1 LEFPKD
7 GLLQQQQQQQVHSA
21 AAGAAAGEGNNY
33 SISRNDFST
42 SVDPFPAA
50 HIPWQFP
57 APPPLSPKF
66 AIPFGLSTPTG
77 LGSFGMFG
85 MNSTFSPTAAF
96 MLDANFSFPEP
107 DIGMSA
113 PTTP

>member
-7 GLLQQQQQQQVHSA
+7 GLLQQQQQQQQH
-21 AAGAAAGEGNNY
+21 AGEDNNY

-42 SVDPFPAA
+42 TMDPFPAG

-66 AIPFGLSTPTG
+66 AIPFGLPTPTG

-85 MNSTFSPTAAF
+85 MSSTFSPTAAF
-96 MLDANFSFPEP
+96 TMDANFSFPEP